1 VSLPLLKNM
10 DQLNTILAIAGSSL
24 ITALAQWALYFRK
37 HAAEAKSVIR
47 ANDHQEIQNLNLIA
61 KEWREA
67 AKQWKDMADEYQ
79 IKAMENM
86 RRIEQLEQKVS
97 DLETALKAANKQIDK
112 LKNHAA

>member
-1 VSLPLLKNM
+1 M
-10 DQLNTILAIAGSSL
+10 EQLNTILAIAGSSL

-79 IKAMENM
+79 AKAMENM
-86 RRIEQLEQKVS
+86 RRIDELEKKVQE
-97 DLETALKAANKQIDK
+97 LEDALRKANKEITK
-112 LKNHAA
+112 LKTA

>member
-1 VSLPLLKNM
+1 M
-10 DQLNTILAIAGSSL
+10 EQLNTILAIAGSSL

-67 AKQWKDMADEYQ
+67 AQLWKAMADEYQ
-79 IKAMENM
+79 TKSIESM
-86 RRIEQLEQKVS
+86 RRIEHLEQKVS
-97 DLETALKAANKQIDK
+97 ELESALAKANKEITKLKAA
-112 LKNHAA
+112 

>member
-1 VSLPLLKNM
+1 M
-10 DQLNTILAIAGSSL
+10 EQLNTILAIAGSSL

-67 AKQWKDMADEYQ
+67 AQAWKSMADEYQ
-79 IKAMENM
+79 SKSIESMK
-86 RRIEQLEQKVS
+86 RIEHLEQKVS
-97 DLETALKAANKQIDK
+97 ELESALAKANKEITKLKAA
-112 LKNHAA
+112 